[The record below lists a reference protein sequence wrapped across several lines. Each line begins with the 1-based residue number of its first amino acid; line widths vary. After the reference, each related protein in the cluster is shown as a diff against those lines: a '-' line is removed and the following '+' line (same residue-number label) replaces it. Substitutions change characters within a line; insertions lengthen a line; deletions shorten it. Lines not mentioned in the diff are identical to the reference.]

1 MRAESRALGEALL
14 QHHRAITTQKPPGK
28 RILITAYT
36 IRYGVLCDR
45 AKLPHLVRM
54 VGGFLGEVAE
64 WCAAEGY
71 PPLHALAVGESQV
84 PGQGYGNAGGFT
96 AASWTSDV
104 ERCIRF
110 TDYPKTMP

>member
-1 MRAESRALGEALL
+1 MRPEARALGEALL
-14 QHHRAITTQKPPGK
+14 QHHKAITTQKPPGK
-28 RILITAYT
+28 RILTTTYT

-54 VGGFLGEVAE
+54 VGPFLGEVAE
-64 WCAAEGY
+64 WCEASGF

-84 PGQGYGNAGGFT
+84 PGQGYGGAGGFS
-96 AASWTSDV
+96 AASWVTDV